1 MPKTLLLCIT
11 GCIAAY
17 KSCEITRQLQKAGIR
32 VKVCM
37 TEHATAFVGPTTFRA
52 LTHEE
57 VAVGLFD
64 DPADP
69 IHHISLA
76 KEPDAVLIAPATAN
90 VLAKIAHGVADDLLT
105 TTVLATDPADPIH
118 HISLAK
124 EPDAVLIAPATA
136 NVLAKIAH
144 GVADDLLTTTV
155 LATDAPVVIAP
166 AMNVGMWQA
175 DATCR
180 NIRELEDRGYDIVRP
195 ATGYLACGDT
205 GEGKLADVD
214 DIVARA
220 LLALEM
226 SDSLAGERVIVTAG
240 GTREAIDPVRYIG
253 NRSTGKMGHAIARA
267 ARAMGAEVTLV
278 TASTSLSVP
287 YGVTGVRVESAA
299 QMHAAVSERFDD
311 CTMLVCAA
319 AVADYTPAHPATEKL
334 SKADVVL
341 SSVELV
347 KTRDILADMSASTM
361 LVCAAAVADY
371 TPAHPAT
378 EKLSKAD
385 VVLSSVELVKT
396 RDILADMSARKGDR
410 IVIGFAAET
419 NSLADR
425 ARAKLGRKG
434 CDAIVANDV
443 SRDDSTFGSDTDS
456 VLWVTGESVEQLPC
470 MGKQSLAFDL
480 LKRAVSLK
488 SQES

>member
-1 MPKTLLLCIT
+1 MPKTLLLCVT

-17 KSCEITRQLQKAGIR
+17 KSCEITRQLQKAGVR

-52 LTHEE
+52 LTQEE

-64 DPADP
+64 
-69 IHHISLA
+69 
-76 KEPDAVLIAPATAN
+76 
-90 VLAKIAHGVADDLLT
+90 
-105 TTVLATDPADPIH
+105 DPADPIH

-205 GEGKLADVD
+205 GEGKLADVE
-214 DIVARA
+214 DIVTRA

-226 SDSLAGERVIVTAG
+226 SDSLAGERLIVTAG

-334 SKADVVL
+334 SKADG
-341 SSVELV
+341 
-347 KTRDILADMSASTM
+347 
-361 LVCAAAVADY
+361 
-371 TPAHPAT
+371 
-378 EKLSKAD
+378 
-385 VVLSSVELVKT
+385 VLSSVELVKT

-419 NSLADR
+419 NNLADR

>member
-64 DPADP
+64 
-69 IHHISLA
+69 
-76 KEPDAVLIAPATAN
+76 
-90 VLAKIAHGVADDLLT
+90 
-105 TTVLATDPADPIH
+105 DPADPIH

-341 SSVELV
+341 SSVEL
-347 KTRDILADMSASTM
+347 
-361 LVCAAAVADY
+361 
-371 TPAHPAT
+371 
-378 EKLSKAD
+378 E
-385 VVLSSVELVKT
+385 KT

-425 ARAKLGRKG
+425 AQAKLGRKG